1 MKNPMLS
8 LLNPQSASPMQSSP
22 DVSGVVN
29 LYKAYKAAENPA
41 AALQQMVGQNPML
54 AQVRQMQQS
63 GTNMEQMFHSMC
75 KQQGVDPQSILS
87 QFE

>member
-1 MKNPMLS
+1 MSNPMLN
-8 LLNPQSASPMQSSP
+8 LLSPGSASPMPNSP

-29 LYKAYKAAENPA
+29 LYKAYKAAANPA

-54 AQVRQMQQS
+54 AQISQMQQG
-63 GTNMEQMFHSMC
+63 GTDMEQMFYTMC
-75 KQQGVDPQSILS
+75 KQKGVDPQSILS